1 MSFGGPGSAFSF
13 AAPTRPARKA
23 AGASYSG
30 SVGATSTTT
39 ANGGGGGPTPVD
51 PPANPSLGSW
61 GSSTGTGTG
70 TASSPRPREDSSNS
84 SDSSANA
91 AAAAPRSF
99 SSILSP
105 SLAAAAAANGG
116 GEGGDG
122 YVNGAA
128 AFGPAKAKPFVY
140 SRDFLLSL
148 YDDDKAKKRPLELA
162 VHDMATRD
170 LSSTSDS
177 PDHKPWALQ
186 DYRPGEKDLFATSI
200 HPANARPSRM
210 NRTDSSLSTSNGGA
224 TPGAGP
230 NGTLDLSTLGTLPR
244 DRDRALGSPS
254 IRSPSIPGAEAGI
267 GRERRTRERSAGPG
281 GAIGIL
287 GGVLGGIAPAAAA
300 SPATRKKD
308 GEASKEVW
316 QGGRWR
322 RGQVQDSEE
331 PADKRPSA
339 FGSRRFPLADDGK
352 VGGDKDEDDAVPDS
366 WEETTKDDSGPVGSA
381 RLNGSSLNS
390 STDSLP
396 AQADLTASVLGSL
409 ALDSDPLEDSLLSN
423 KPLGASGTLTPSRI
437 APPPGLAALPPAE
450 VNWQYRDPSGQ
461 VQGPFSATMMH
472 DWYRQQFFQPDLRV
486 KRTSDLDFE
495 TLADLIRRTGDS
507 EKPFLAPRPSLIN
520 TAPGSAFSS
529 APGTPQLSSAWGAPR
544 AQTPL
549 EQLSGS
555 IGQSRF
561 AGAGGAS
568 SAFYEPFGSNAG
580 SPSVQS
586 ATIPHLLGG
595 RAAVN
600 TPGGTALDP
609 WGTPLPAVTSPALQ
623 QLFAQQQQQQQQHHL
638 AAQSPL
644 LQQQQQHGIPSSV
657 DVLRQ
662 LQHQAQQAQQSPSF
676 APQYAGHMPGTDVFG
691 RPSPLPTPSYFDPRQ
706 LVQHGSP
713 AQAHAPTA
721 WIGQPQQ
728 HVSQQHQ
735 QQQQQQPQHHQPWS
749 NVGSPAPQQAP
760 AVASPIGPPAP
771 VAPEPAPAVAHPEP
785 AVQVAQTVVVEAQP
799 AAKEPQ
805 VVAVVEEVS
814 IAPSEPV
821 REQPTVVPAPAAP
834 QPAPSSKKSRAKE
847 AKEAKAAAAAK
858 EDKAAAVPDHPT
870 RAPPAAAAVA
880 ERSTPTSPSSVAPSV
895 DSSSKAPV
903 VAPWAKDDAVSP
915 GVGTGA
921 AASPSL
927 REIQQ
932 AEAREADKRKAAQRI
947 QAAQA
952 SIQAAQRAAAAEA
965 AEAAEQLPSS
975 ANWAAGPAQ
984 VPATSGAGA
993 GGKPAAAAA
1002 PWTKPAAPVAKASGK
1017 TLKEIQEEEEK
1028 RKKAQVAAQQQAQ
1041 GGAALGKGYAGSVQ
1055 TASKANPSAPWT
1067 TVAVKPAVVHA
1078 APTSKPIIP
1087 GLPSAGSIVQPVS
1100 RPAAAAATTAPSSSS
1115 SARPSSS
1122 AVPAAVRP
1130 AVVSTPSA
1138 SAVVVTKPSVIR
1150 SISVNGAS
1158 STPPVYDAENPPPP
1172 SAEFVAWI
1180 RQALKG
1186 LQVPMDEFIQVLLS
1200 FPLDASSDVLEIIS
1214 DSVYANSSTLDGRRF
1229 ANDYAARRKND
1240 VAVRYPQIF
1249 AAKGTKVSTAA
1260 GTKAQQQQPVSMAQ
1274 ALANQAN
1281 QGKPAEWSVKV
1292 SGGKKKKGTK

>member
-13 AAPTRPARKA
+13 AAPTRPTRRN
-23 AGASYSG
+23 GSYSS
-30 SVGATSTTT
+30 SVGGAVGG
-39 ANGGGGGPTPVD
+39 NGGGNSNSTATSPSTQNGPAPVD
-51 PPANPSLGSW
+51 PPANPSHGSW
-61 GSSTGTGTG
+61 STAG
-70 TASSPRPREDSSNS
+70 AASPRQREDSNNS
-84 SDSSANA
+84 ATDSI
-91 AAAAPRSF
+91 APRSF

-105 SLAAAAAANGG
+105 SLAA
-116 GEGGDG
+116 
-122 YVNGAA
+122 NGAHA
-128 AFGPAKAKPFVY
+128 NDGDYTNGAGSGAGFGGKVKPFVY

-148 YDDDKAKKRPLELA
+148 YDDEKAKKRPLELA
-162 VHDMATRD
+162 VHEMATRD
-170 LSSTSDS
+170 LSGSEA
-177 PDHKPWALQ
+177 PVHKPWALQ
-186 DYRPGEKDLFATSI
+186 DYREGEKELFSTSI

-210 NRTDSSLSTSNGGA
+210 NRTDSSLSNSQ
-224 TPGAGP
+224 GAGSQGA

-254 IRSPSIPGAEAGI
+254 IRSPSIPGAEAGL

-281 GAIGIL
+281 TIGIM
-287 GGVLGGIAPAAAA
+287 GGVLGGIAPVA
-300 SPATRKKD
+300 SPVTRKKD

-322 RGQVQDSEE
+322 RGQVAESEE
-331 PADKRPSA
+331 TAEKRPSA

-352 VGGDKDEDDAVPDS
+352 SGDRDEDDNVPDS
-366 WEETTKDDSGPVGSA
+366 WEETTKDESAPTGSA
-381 RLNGSSLNS
+381 GLNGSSLNS

-423 KPLGASGTLTPSRI
+423 KPIQASGTSTPSRI
-437 APPPGLAALPPAE
+437 APPPGLASVPPAE

-461 VQGPFSATMMH
+461 VQGPFSAQMMH

-507 EKPFLAPRPSLIN
+507 EKPFLAPKPSILS

-529 APGTPQLSSAWGAPR
+529 APGTPQLSSAWGVPR

-555 IGQSRF
+555 IGPSRF
-561 AGAGGAS
+561 AAPGGGQGGGATS
-568 SAFYEPFGSNAG
+568 SFYEPFGSNAG

-586 ATIPHLLGG
+586 QILGG
-595 RAAVN
+595 RAVN

-609 WGTPLPAVTSPALQ
+609 WGAPLPSATSPALQ
-623 QLFAQQQQQQQQHHL
+623 QLFAQQQQHQQM
-638 AAQSPL
+638 QSPL
-644 LQQQQQHGIPSSV
+644 LQHGIPSSV

-662 LQHQAQQAQQSPSF
+662 LQQQHQQAQSPSF
-676 APQYAGHMPGTDVFG
+676 APQYAGQIPGTDVFG

-706 LVQHGSP
+706 LVHGSP
-713 AQAHAPTA
+713 AQSQAPTA
-721 WIGQPQQ
+721 WIGQQPQ
-728 HVSQQHQ
+728 QQHQ
-735 QQQQQQPQHHQPWS
+735 QQHQVSQQPQQQQQPWS
-749 NVGSPAPQQAP
+749 NVGSPAVQAQQAP
-760 AVASPIGPPAP
+760 SGAAASPIGPPAP
-771 VAPEPAPAVAHPEP
+771 VNHEQASSEPKVE
-785 AVQVAQTVVVEAQP
+785 VSETVVVESKP
-799 AAKEPQ
+799 ESKEPE
-805 VVAVVEEVS
+805 VAAVIEEVRVTQ
-814 IAPSEPV
+814 PEPV
-821 REQPTVVPAPAAP
+821 KEQQQTTT
-834 QPAPSSKKSRAKE
+834 STKKSKKE
-847 AKEAKAAAAAK
+847 AKEARSAVVPEPTPSQPKAQSQ
-858 EDKAAAVPDHPT
+858 
-870 RAPPAAAAVA
+870 A
-880 ERSTPTSPSSVAPSV
+880 EESTPSSPSIAPSV
-895 DSSSKAPV
+895 DSSSANAKAPA
-903 VAPWAKDDAVSP
+903 VAPWAKDESISP
-915 GVGTGA
+915 VGTGA
-921 AASPSL
+921 QPSPSL

-932 AEAREADKRKAAQRI
+932 AEAREADKRKAAARI

-952 SIQAAQRAAAAEA
+952 NIQAAQRAAAAEA
-965 AEAAEQLPSS
+965 AIASEQLPSS

-984 VPATSGAGA
+984 VPAT
-993 GGKPAAAAA
+993 KPAAAA
-1002 PWTKPAAPVAKASGK
+1002 PWTKPATPTAKPSGK

-1028 RKKAQVAAQQQAQ
+1028 RKKAQLAAQQQAQ
-1041 GGAALGKGYAGSVQ
+1041 GGGASFAGKGYAGSVQ
-1055 TASKANPSAPWT
+1055 TANKANASAPWT

-1087 GLPSAGSIVQPVS
+1087 GLPSAGSVVVQPASRPSATTSNSSVS
-1100 RPAAAAATTAPSSSS
+1100 KPSATPTPVRPAA
-1115 SARPSSS
+1115 
-1122 AVPAAVRP
+1122 
-1130 AVVSTPSA
+1130 VSTPSA
-1138 SAVVVTKPSVIR
+1138 SAVSTKPSVIR

-1158 STPPVYDAENPPPP
+1158 SSSPQVYDAENPPPP

-1249 AAKGTKVSTAA
+1249 AKGKVVTSS
-1260 GTKAQQQQPVSMAQ
+1260 KAPVSMAQ
-1274 ALANQAN
+1274 ALANPV